1 MIQFYEERER
11 HKMMLEL
18 RKMRIV
24 MRGVKIG
31 KQKGGSKVSF
41 ADVFD
46 KNEEEEEDTTYWPTL
61 HPAHRQAKD

>member
-46 KNEEEEEDTTYWPTL
+46 KKEDEEEDTSY
-61 HPAHRQAKD
+61 